1 MAASDAIV
9 VGEDWIS
16 EHYFGTDGKQSFRTR
31 VLERRKAWDDAAKEG
46 EQTTRA
52 RFVGARTGL
61 LSTLAGLGETGG
73 RFAVLPDLYD
83 ELRTVLGYRTAALQ
97 SKKDGPVEWVHATGL
112 EAAAPLVIVEA
123 VAVKDVESLLAK
135 GDPVKPAPSD
145 RTLLEPYAVDDKTE
159 IFSVARML
167 SYLFVQDD
175 APEFALVLAGGWMLV
190 AEKTRWAEGRYLAVD
205 LQLVAERGGPKDP
218 RGGEMDTALTCVEA
232 VSLAPDPEGNL
243 WWPGVLDESVKHTVG
258 VSKDLRE
265 GVRLSIEIIANEVVR
280 RREAQGL
287 EALPQGEAQVLAGQS
302 LRFLYRILFLLF
314 AEASPELGVLPV
326 GDPTYEQGYS
336 LDRLRELT
344 LMEISGPRAEDGTH
358 LYQSL
363 RTLFRLVDEGH
374 DGAAGAARV
383 ERVDGE
389 AQRVDDGADG
399 LTFQPLKADL
409 FLAKATA
416 HIDEVGL
423 GNAALQR
430 VLRHLL
436 LSKES
441 KGKDRGFISYAELG
455 INQLGA
461 VYEGLMSYTGFFA
474 DEDLHEVAKDG
485 NSEKGSWVVPVA
497 RSQSIAAKDFVT
509 TPDPVT
515 GEQKPVVHEQGT
527 FVFRLAGRERQ
538 QSASYYTPEVL
549 TRFTVSQALVELI
562 GPDEVKEGSVEW
574 EGREVPRKMTAR
586 EILDLTVCE
595 PALGSGAFAIE
606 AVRQLAAAY
615 LRRRQEETGERIDP
629 DRYAAELQKVK
640 AYIALHNTYGVD
652 LNGTA
657 VELAEISLW
666 LDTMGE
672 GLQAPWFGLHL
683 KRGNSLIGARRAVY
697 RRDQLAKKAWL
708 NAVPADVPLT
718 PSDDDVA
725 AGKASSLG
733 DVGGRIHHFLLPAA
747 GWGSAV
753 EAKEAKE
760 LAPEALARLKAWR
773 KAVLVTPSKKQADEL
788 VNLGHRVEALWD
800 LAHQRLR
807 IAEGEVRRSID
818 VWGADDLPV
827 GGAVTREQI
836 ESALADARGA
846 YQRLRLIMDA
856 WCALWFWP
864 LTDGLTRVNET
875 DGTEVTVEPPT
886 LDEWIASLRAV
897 LGVHAEAGASG
908 RGRKWTGGD
917 QTLASTAD
925 WDELN
930 GAEDLELSFAGVASP
945 ERVLRENPW
954 LAVCQRVATQQ
965 GFFHWELDFASVFA
979 ARGGFDLQVG
989 NPPWVRPDFDEA
1001 AALGEYEVAFALEG
1015 KLATGRA
1022 NELRSTTLG
1031 VPAARDFYLDSLAAT
1046 VATREA
1052 VSSPTDYPHLVG
1064 LRPDLYRC
1072 FMEITWRHQA
1082 ARGMTALIHL
1092 ESHFTDEKAGA
1103 LRVETYRRLRRHWS
1117 FINVKKLF
1125 EIKDNKQYGI
1135 NVYGSLQSPLF
1146 VQASSLYHPDTVERT
1161 LAHDGS
1167 GSEPGIKDAD
1177 GSWDVSPHRGR
1188 VVCVDERELSIW
1200 HELLEERSTP
1210 VHQARMV
1217 YTVNRSSAT
1226 VLDKLIRAKRVSSLG
1241 LVFSQGWNETT
1252 DFKTGRFVKGWGAPE
1267 AWTDVILQGSHL
1279 GVAVPQYKRPNKTM
1293 LHNTDWT
1300 SVDLEALDTEAI
1312 PATSYKPRGDRK
1324 TYDAAYAHWTRDVE
1338 VGPDGKPTDG
1348 SPVVDPKYV
1357 RHVETTTRSNGTTV
1371 RTETVSARAFYRVAW
1386 RGMAANTGERTLIPA
1401 IIPRHGTEVQT
1412 ISTVGSPT
1420 DTRKTVLAASYL
1432 QSLVS
1437 DFAVRAT
1444 PKSHVLF
1451 STVQR
1456 LPYGGVEY
1464 GRELTLRTLRLNSVT
1479 DAYADL
1485 WTECYDEAFRDDS
1498 WTSLPERTGW
1508 ADLGDVGSTWTPET
1522 PLRRAED
1529 RRQALL
1535 EIDALVALS
1544 LGLTA
1549 DELCTIYRTQF
1560 PVLYGYDTG
1569 ISKARQDL
1577 FDSNGRLVPNAVLTI
1592 WRKKGGNDGRYSDD
1606 DLTAVHPGSGV
1617 AYTYDLPFQTL
1628 DREAHMRQAYAAFQR
1643 RRNIK
1648 AAGHYAKNNS

>member
-16 EHYFGTDGKQSFRTR
+16 EHYVGSDGKQSFRTR
-31 VLERRKAWDDAAKEG
+31 VLERRKAWDDAEKEG

-52 RFVGARTGL
+52 RFVGARASL
-61 LSTLAGLGETGG
+61 LSTLAGLGEEGG
-73 RFAVLPDLYD
+73 RFAVLPELYA
-83 ELRTVLGYRTAALQ
+83 ELRRVLGYTSVALQ
-97 SKKDGPVEWVHATGL
+97 SKQDGPVERVHATGL

-123 VAVKDVESLLAK
+123 VAVKDVEALLAK
-135 GDPVKPAPSD
+135 GDRDKPSPRD
-145 RTLLEPYAVDDKTE
+145 RTLLEPYAVDDTTQ
-159 IFSVARML
+159 IHSVARLL

-190 AEKTRWAEGRYLAVD
+190 AEKARWAEGRYLAVD
-205 LQLVAERGGPKDP
+205 LQLVAERADDK
-218 RGGEMDTALTCVEA
+218 RGGETDTALTCVDA
-232 VSLAPDPEGNL
+232 ASLAPDPEGNL

-280 RREAQGL
+280 RRAAQGL
-287 EALPQGEAQVLAGQS
+287 DPLPQAEAQELAGQS

-344 LMEISGPRAEDGTH
+344 LVNIADHRSQDGTH

-363 RTLFRLVDEGH
+363 GTLFRLVDAGH
-374 DGAAGAARV
+374 DGAGGAARD

-389 AQRVDDGADG
+389 VHRVDDGADG

-409 FLAKATA
+409 FLPSKTA
-416 HIDEVGL
+416 HIDAVGL
-423 GNAALQR
+423 GNAALQQ

-474 DEDLHEVAKDG
+474 TEDLHEVAKDG
-485 NSEKGSWVVPVA
+485 NAEKGSWVVPVV
-497 RSQSIAAKDFVT
+497 RSQSIAPKDFVT
-509 TPDPVT
+509 APDPVT

-574 EGREVPRKMTAR
+574 EGREVPRKMSAR

-615 LRRRQEETGERIDP
+615 LRRKQDETGERIDP

-640 AYIALHNTYGVD
+640 AHIALHNVYGVD

-697 RRDQLAKKAWL
+697 RRDQLAKRAWL
-708 NAVPADVPLT
+708 TAVPTDVPLS
-718 PSDDDVA
+718 PSDADRA
-725 AGKASSLG
+725 AGRSSSLG

-773 KAVLVTPSKKQADEL
+773 KTVLVTPSKKQADEL
-788 VNLGHRVEALWD
+788 VNLAHRVEALWD
-800 LAHQRLR
+800 LAHPRLR
-807 IAEGEVRRSID
+807 IAEDQIRRSID

-827 GGAVTREQI
+827 GGAVTRKQI
-836 ESALADARGA
+836 EEALADAKGA
-846 YQRLRLIMDA
+846 YQRLRLVMDA
-856 WCALWFWP
+856 WSALWFWP
-864 LTDGLTRVNET
+864 LTDGSTRVKSD
-875 DGTEVTVEPPT
+875 DGSEESIEPPT
-886 LDEWIASLRAV
+886 LDEWIGGLRAV
-897 LGVHAEAGASG
+897 LGVHAESGASG

-930 GAEDLELSFAGVASP
+930 EAEEFELSFAGVASP
-945 ERVLRENPW
+945 ERVLHEHPW
-954 LAVCQRVATQQ
+954 LVVCQRVAAQQ

-979 ARGGFDLQVG
+979 TRGGFDLQVG

-1022 NELRSTTLG
+1022 SDLRSATLEL
-1031 VPAARDFYLDSLAAT
+1031 PAARDFYLDSLTAT

-1052 VSSPTDYPHLVG
+1052 VSSPTDYPYLVG

-1072 FMEITWRHQA
+1072 FMEQTWRHIA
-1082 ARGMTALIHL
+1082 TSGSIGLIHP
-1092 ESHFTDEKAGA
+1092 ETHFTDEKAGP
-1103 LRVETYRRLRRHWS
+1103 LRAVTYRRLRRHWQ
-1117 FINVKKLF
+1117 FINELVLF
-1125 EIKDNKQYGI
+1125 EIHHLVSYGVH
-1135 NVYGSLQSPLF
+1135 VYGTSRAPHFLQ
-1146 VQASSLYHPDTVERT
+1146 AASLYHPDTVERSFDHQG
-1161 LAHDGS
+1161 LGE
-1167 GSEPGIKDAD
+1167 EPGLKDPDGRWDVRPHAARVIAVDEAILRTWHATLEDAD
-1177 GSWDVSPHRGR
+1177 VPTSRSR
-1188 VVCVDERELSIW
+1188 VVY
-1200 HELLEERSTP
+1200 
-1210 VHQARMV
+1210 A
-1217 YTVNRSSAT
+1217 VNKATASA
-1226 VLDKLIRAKRVSSLG
+1226 LDKISAAERIKSLD
-1241 LVFSQGWNETT
+1241 LTFSQGWNETT
-1252 DFKTGRFVKGWGAPE
+1252 DFKRGLFEKSW
-1267 AWTDVILQGSHL
+1267 DVADCWEDAIIQGPHL
-1279 GVAVPQYKRPNKTM
+1279 HVANPAYKTPNETM
-1293 LHNTDWT
+1293 ANNLDW
-1300 SVDLEALDTEAI
+1300 SAVDLEALGARAI

-1324 TYDAAYAHWTRDVE
+1324 TYDAAYTHWTRDVV
-1338 VGPDGKPTDG
+1338 VGPDSKPIDG
-1348 SPVVDPKYV
+1348 SPAVDPKYV
-1357 RHVETTTRSNGTTV
+1357 RHVETASRADGTAV
-1371 RTETVSARAFYRVAW
+1371 RTETVSARAFYRIAW
-1386 RGMAANTGERTLIPA
+1386 RTMAAPTGERTLIPA
-1401 IIPRHGTEVQT
+1401 LLPPGVTHVDGGF
-1412 ISTVGSPT
+1412 SAGLPAGSYRT
-1420 DTRKTVLAASYL
+1420 LVDVAGFAS
-1432 QSLVS
+1432 SLVL
-1437 DFAVRAT
+1437 DATTRVVPKKHIRAAQ
-1444 PKSHVLF
+1444 LE
-1451 STVQR
+1451 R
-1456 LPYGGVEY
+1456 LPFVSSHFD
-1464 GRELTLRTLRLNSVT
+1464 REIRLRALRLNCVT
-1479 DAYADL
+1479 GAYADL
-1485 WTECYDEAFRDDS
+1485 WAECYDTAFRDDS
-1498 WTSLPERTGW
+1498 WTGLPERTGW
-1508 ADLGDVGSTWTPET
+1508 VDLGDVGPEWTPET

-1560 PVLYGYDTG
+1560 PVLYGYD
-1569 ISKARQDL
+1569 RNRDHY
-1577 FDSNGRLVPNAVLTI
+1577 DDNGRLVPNTVLTT
-1592 WRKKGGNDGRYSDD
+1592 WRKKGGNDGRFSED

-1628 DREAHMRQAYAAFQR
+1628 DREAHMRQAYAEFER
-1643 RRNIK
+1643 RL
-1648 AAGHYAKNNS
+1648 AARAEPATPE